1 MLSYDIRYSRYLELL
16 KAELAP
22 AMGCTEPVAVAYAA
36 AKAREIL
43 EKIPDRALVEVSGN
57 IIKNVKSVTVPNTGG
72 LKGLKAATA
81 AGIVAGRAD
90 KKLEVIAEVSDEQ
103 RREMAAFLKNVPIE
117 LRMTDTERVLDISIT
132 VYAGSESARVHI
144 ADDHTN
150 IIFIEKDGA
159 VVFAAEDENIPRV
172 AESSAVS
179 SAVSS
184 GEDSGQTMLDVE
196 AIIDFANTV
205 KLDDVKGLIKRQI
218 EYNSAISAEGLRGDY
233 GANIGKVLK
242 TNYGDDIKTRAK
254 AAAAAGSDARMSGCS
269 LPVIILSGSGN
280 QGITASMPVIEY
292 AAWLKKSEE
301 ELIRALVLSDLITLH
316 LKSGIGRLSAY
327 CGVVCAGAAAG
338 AGIAYLQGGRMEEI
352 SHTLVNALAITS
364 GIVCDGAKPSCAAK
378 IAAAVDAGIL
388 GYEMYKNGQ
397 QFYGGDGI
405 IAHGVENTIKN
416 IYRLGK
422 EGMRKTDKEIIQ
434 IMLDT

>member
-1 MLSYDIRYSRYLELL
+1 MLSCDIRYSRYLELL
-16 KAELAP
+16 ETELVP
-22 AMGCTEPVAVAYAA
+22 AMGCTEPVAIAYAA

-43 EKIPDRALVEVSGN
+43 EKTPGKALIEVSGN
-57 IIKNVKSVTVPNTGG
+57 ILKNVKSVTVPNTGG
-72 LKGLKAATA
+72 LKGLKAAVA

-90 KKLEVIAEVSDEQ
+90 KKLEVISTVSDEQ
-103 RREMAAFLKNVPIE
+103 KKEIAAFIKNVPIE
-117 LRMTDTERVLDISIT
+117 MRMADTERILDISIT
-132 VYAGSESARVHI
+132 VYAGSESARVRI
-144 ADDHTN
+144 AGDHTN
-150 IIFIEKDGA
+150 IVLMEKDGA
-159 VVFAAEDENIPRV
+159 AIFAAEAPEDEK
-172 AESSAVS
+172 ASQA
-179 SAVSS
+179 A
-184 GEDSGQTMLDVE
+184 EDSGQIMLDIE

-205 KLDDVKGLIKRQI
+205 RLDDVKALIKRQI
-218 EYNSAISAEGLRGDY
+218 EYNSAISAEGLRGEY
-233 GANIGKVLK
+233 GANIGRVLK
-242 TNYGDDIKTRAK
+242 ANYGDDIKVRAK
-254 AAAAAGSDARMSGCS
+254 AAAAAGSDARIGGCS

-292 AAWLKKSEE
+292 AAFLKKSEE

-338 AGIAYLQGGRMEEI
+338 AGIAYLQGGRMEEV

-422 EGMRKTDKEIIQ
+422 EGMLKTDKEIIQ

>member
-1 MLSYDIRYSRYLELL
+1 MPDDIRYRRYLELL
-16 KAELAP
+16 KTELVP

-43 EKIPDRALVEVSGN
+43 GKAPDRVLVEVSGN
-57 IIKNVKSVTVPNTGG
+57 IVKNVKSVTVPNTGG
-72 LKGLKAATA
+72 LKGLKAAAA
-81 AGIVAGRAD
+81 AGIAAGRAD

-103 RREMAAFLKNVPIE
+103 RRKIAAFLNDVPIE
-117 LRMTDTERVLDISIT
+117 LRMADTGRVLDIAIT
-132 VYAGSESARVHI
+132 VYAGVENARVRI

-150 IIFIEKDGA
+150 IILVEKDGKA
-159 VVFAAEDENIPRV
+159 VFAAEDKK
-172 AESSAVS
+172 ATAAVP
-179 SAVSS
+179 
-184 GEDSGQTMLDVE
+184 ETMLDVE
-196 AIIDFANTV
+196 AIIGFADTV
-205 KLDDVKGLIKRQI
+205 RLDDVRALIKRQI
-218 EYNSAISAEGLRGDY
+218 EYNSAISAEGLKGDY
-233 GANIGKVLK
+233 GASIGRVLNL
-242 TNYGDDIKTRAK
+242 NYGGDIKVRAK
-254 AAAAAGSDARMSGCS
+254 AAAAAGSDARMSGCN

-280 QGITASMPVIEY
+280 QGIAASMPVIEY
-292 AAWLKKSEE
+292 AAFLKKSEDD
-301 ELIRALVLSDLITLH
+301 LIRALVLSDLITLH

-388 GYEMYKNGQ
+388 GYEMYKSGR

-416 IYRLGK
+416 IYRLGR

-434 IMLDT
+434 IMLDIQEV

>member
-16 KAELAP
+16 KTELVP

-36 AKAREIL
+36 AQAREIL
-43 EKIPDRALVEVSGN
+43 GKMPDRVLVEVSGN
-57 IIKNVKSVTVPNTGG
+57 IVKNVKSVIVPNTGG
-72 LKGLKAATA
+72 LKGLKAAAA
-81 AGIVAGRAD
+81 AGIVAGRGD
-90 KKLEVIAEVSDEQ
+90 KKLEVIADVSDGQ
-103 RREMAAFLKNVPIE
+103 RREIEAFLKNVPIE
-117 LRMTDTERVLDISIT
+117 LRMADTERVLDINIT
-132 VYAGSESARVHI
+132 VYAGSESTRVHI
-144 ADDHTN
+144 TDDHTN
-150 IIFIEKDGA
+150 IVFMEKDGA
-159 VVFAAEDENIPRV
+159 VIFAAEDERAQA
-172 AESSAVS
+172 AETP
-179 SAVSS
+179 
-184 GEDSGQTMLDVE
+184 DQTMLDVE

-205 KLDDVKGLIKRQI
+205 KLDDVKDLIKRQI
-218 EYNSAISAEGLRGDY
+218 EYNSAISAEGLKGDY
-233 GANIGKVLK
+233 GANIGKLLNS
-242 TNYGDDIKTRAK
+242 NYSDDIKIRAK

-292 AAWLKKSEE
+292 AAFLKKSEE
-301 ELIRALVLSDLITLH
+301 ELIRALVVSDLITLH

-388 GYEMYKNGQ
+388 GYEMFKNGR

>member
-1 MLSYDIRYSRYLELL
+1 MLSGDIRYPGYLELL
-16 KAELAP
+16 KAELVP
-22 AMGCTEPVAVAYAA
+22 AMGCTEPVALAYAA
-36 AKAREIL
+36 AKTGEIL
-43 EKIPDRALVEVSGN
+43 GKPPDRVLVEVSGN
-57 IIKNVKSVTVPNTGG
+57 IVKNVKSVVVPNTGG
-72 LKGLKAATA
+72 LKGLRAAAA

-90 KKLEVIAEVSDEQ
+90 KKLEAIAEVSDGQ
-103 RREMAAFLKNVPIE
+103 RREIAAFLKNVPVE
-117 LRMTDTERVLDISIT
+117 LRVADTERVLDIDIT
-132 VYAGSESARVHI
+132 LYAGPESARVHI
-144 ADDHTN
+144 AGDHTN
-150 IIFIEKDGA
+150 IVFMGKNGA
-159 VVFAAEDENIPRV
+159 VIFAAEDEG
-172 AESSAVS
+172 AETPN
-179 SAVSS
+179 
-184 GEDSGQTMLDVE
+184 QTTLDVE
-196 AIIDFANTV
+196 GIIGFADTV
-205 KLDDVKGLIKRQI
+205 QLDDVKDLIGRQI

-233 GANIGKVLK
+233 GANIGKVLNS
-242 TNYGDDIKTRAK
+242 NYTGDIKIRAK
-254 AAAAAGSDARMSGCS
+254 AAAAAGSDARMSGCAM
-269 LPVIILSGSGN
+269 PVIILSGSGN

-292 AAWLKKSEE
+292 AGFLKKSGE
-301 ELIRALVLSDLITLH
+301 ELIRALVVSDLITLH

-352 SHTLVNALAITS
+352 AHTLVNALAITS

-388 GYEMYKNGQ
+388 GYEMFKNGR

-422 EGMRKTDKEIIQ
+422 EGMRKTDKEIIR

>member
-1 MLSYDIRYSRYLELL
+1 MVSSDIRYSRYLELL
-16 KAELAP
+16 KTELVP
-22 AMGCTEPVAVAYAA
+22 AMGCTEPVAIAYAA
-36 AKAREIL
+36 SKAREIL
-43 EKIPDRALVEVSGN
+43 EKIPGRVFIEVSGN
-57 IIKNVKSVTVPNTGG
+57 IVKNVKSVTVPNTGG
-72 LKGLKAATA
+72 LKGLKAAVA

-90 KKLEVIAEVSDEQ
+90 EKLEVISKVSDEQ
-103 RREMAAFLKNVPIE
+103 RREIAAFLENVPIE
-117 LRMTDTERVLDISIT
+117 MRVADTERILDISVT
-132 VYAGSESARVHI
+132 VYAGSGSARVRI
-144 ADDHTN
+144 VDNHTN
-150 IIFIEKDGA
+150 IVFMEKDG
-159 VVFAAEDENIPRV
+159 VTIFAAEDEKAPRTP
-172 AESSAVS
+172 ESSA
-179 SAVSS
+179 
-184 GEDSGQTMLDVE
+184 EDPGQTMLDME

-205 KLDDVKGLIKRQI
+205 KLDDVKDIIKRQI
-218 EYNSAISAEGLRGDY
+218 AYNSAISAEGLKEDY

-242 TNYGDDIKTRAK
+242 ANYGGDIKVRAK
-254 AAAAAGSDARMSGCS
+254 AAAAAGSDARMGGCG

-292 AAWLKKSEE
+292 AAFLKKSEE
-301 ELIRALVLSDLITLH
+301 ELIRALALSDLITLH

-338 AGIAYLQGGRMEEI
+338 AGIAYLQGGRMEEV

-405 IAHGVENTIKN
+405 IACGVENTIKN

-422 EGMRKTDKEIIQ
+422 VGMSKTDKEIIQ

>member
-1 MLSYDIRYSRYLELL
+1 MLPDDIRYSRYLELL
-16 KAELAP
+16 KTELVP
-22 AMGCTEPVAVAYAA
+22 AMGCTEPIAVAFAA

-43 EKIPDRALVEVSGN
+43 GKMPDRALVEVSGN

-72 LKGLKAATA
+72 LKGLKAAVA
-81 AGIVAGRAD
+81 AGIIAGDAD
-90 KKLEVIAEVSDEQ
+90 KKLEVIAGVRDEQ
-103 RREMAAFLKNVPIE
+103 KREIAEFMKSVPIE
-117 LRMTDTERVLDISIT
+117 LRIADTERVLDINIT
-132 VYAGSESARVHI
+132 LYAGQESAKVHI
-144 ADDHTN
+144 AEDHTN
-150 IIFIEKDGA
+150 IIYIEKDGA
-159 VVFAAEDENIPRV
+159 VVFAAEDKKTPQP
-172 AESSAVS
+172 AEVS
-179 SAVSS
+179 EPA
-184 GEDSGQTMLDVE
+184 MLDVE
-196 AIIDFANTV
+196 AIIDFADTV
-205 KLDDVKGLIKRQI
+205 KLDDVKALIKRQI
-218 EYNSAISAEGLRGDY
+218 DYNSAISAEGLKGNY

-242 TNYGDDIKTRAK
+242 ANYGDDIKLRAK
-254 AAAAAGSDARMSGCS
+254 AAAAAGSDARMSGYS

-280 QGITASMPVIEY
+280 QGITASLPLIEY
-292 AAWLKKSEE
+292 AAFLKKTEE
-301 ELIRALVLSDLITLH
+301 ELIRALTLSDLITLH

-352 SHTLVNALAITS
+352 AHTLVNALAITS

-405 IAHGVENTIKN
+405 VAKGVENTIKN

-422 EGMRKTDKEIIQ
+422 EGMCKTDKEIIQ